1 MRAPEEY
8 KLYIFDTPDNLEKYS
23 LLERES
29 QLVLSYTLVKLDI
42 NSTEAFFKKI
52 AYRCQAGQCA
62 LVDVNDGLIVRL
74 RPPISFFDLRE
85 KLLSLGY
92 KTCAQDIHWK
102 TE

>member
-1 MRAPEEY
+1 MRTPEEY
-8 KLYIFDTPDNLEKYS
+8 KLYIFDTPDNFEKYS

-29 QLVLSYTLVKLDI
+29 QLVPSYTLIKLDI
-42 NSTEAFFKKI
+42 NSTDAFFKKT
-52 AYRCQAGQCA
+52 AYRCGAGQCA
-62 LVDVNDGLIVRL
+62 LVDINGGLIVRL

-92 KTCAQDIHWK
+92 KTCAQDIQWK